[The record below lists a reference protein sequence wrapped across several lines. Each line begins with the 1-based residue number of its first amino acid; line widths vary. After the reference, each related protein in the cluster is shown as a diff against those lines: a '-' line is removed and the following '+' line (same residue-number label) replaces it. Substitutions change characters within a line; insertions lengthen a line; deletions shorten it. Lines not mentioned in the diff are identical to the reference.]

1 MAKTNRRAHR
11 TTALRPATRTSCT
24 LDLHKLPPHF
34 TLAFSSGVAPAPRSR
49 KPCTHCGARCARRSP
64 SRARRAFFRCHRA
77 RRGIAPLP
85 GGIAASPVRVPGDVA
100 EVRARADVTTEDRI
114 MKSIADQ
121 FCFALSSSVVAIILL
136 AAPTTGS
143 NAIAG
148 SISILPAG
156 HWKSILVKS
165 D

>member
-1 MAKTNRRAHR
+1 
-11 TTALRPATRTSCT
+11 
-24 LDLHKLPPHF
+24 
-34 TLAFSSGVAPAPRSR
+34 
-49 KPCTHCGARCARRSP
+49 
-64 SRARRAFFRCHRA
+64 
-77 RRGIAPLP
+77 
-85 GGIAASPVRVPGDVA
+85 
-100 EVRARADVTTEDRI
+100 

-156 HWKSILVKS
+156 RWNRFL
-165 D
+165 